1 MTSQKMWDYAKLRR
15 GAAGHEPA
23 ITAHDGGELRQGICL
38 DEGSDGRD
46 SKAEGGAG
54 SFSA

>member
-23 ITAHDGGELRQGICL
+23 ITAHDGGELLQGICL

-46 SKAEGGAG
+46 PKKGGAG